1 MSRLARLKFKTDL
14 AVMQYSPLVQ
24 QLMFGSRLSDVL
36 VEYLIMLHGIIRAT
50 EGLFQAAIDEA
61 NRRWLDGEEGC
72 KGLAEYLAMHKEE
85 EVEHAQWLLEDMEA
99 MGVSREQ
106 VLSRRPKA
114 EVAALAGSQY
124 YWIHHY
130 HPAMFLGYLLALEG
144 YPMKAADLAHF
155 KQVSGFPDEA
165 FRTLALHAD
174 LDIDHL
180 AELFQFLETCSLSDA
195 VFDSIATSSMSSCA
209 YLSQALKSLESH

>member
-24 QLMFGSRLSDVL
+24 QLMFGPRLSGVL
-36 VEYLIMLHGIIRAT
+36 VEYLIMLHCIIRST
-50 EGLFQAAIDEA
+50 EGLFNAAIDEA

-72 KGLAEYLAMHKEE
+72 RGLAEYLTLHKEE
-85 EVEHAQWLLEDMEA
+85 EVEHAEWLLDDIEV

-106 VLSRRPKA
+106 VLSRRPQA

-124 YWIHHY
+124 YWIYHY

-144 YPMKAADLAHF
+144 YPMQAADIAHF
-155 KQVSGFPDEA
+155 KQLTGFPDDA

-174 LDIDHL
+174 LDTGHSD
-180 AELFQFLETCSLSDA
+180 ELLQFLENCSLTDT
-195 VFDSIATSSMSSCA
+195 VFDSISTSSMTSCA